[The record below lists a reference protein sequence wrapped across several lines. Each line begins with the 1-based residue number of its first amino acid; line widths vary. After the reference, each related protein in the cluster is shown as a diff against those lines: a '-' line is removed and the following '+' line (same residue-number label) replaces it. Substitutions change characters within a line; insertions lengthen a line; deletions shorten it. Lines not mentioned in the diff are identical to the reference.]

1 MHTTIDKSSVY
12 FLYDREKDTREKIG
26 SVDDLVFF
34 LADMMKK
41 WYDKNPVLFGNYFH
55 YDPLH
60 HRNYKWTNRDINIT
74 FNRKLPI
81 VFNLQNITGND
92 FYITSKTIVNSL
104 FNEETGEFEEN
115 CTCVYT
121 RHLYPYTFYNG
132 NGSVFDIRE
141 IIPEVKTCLMNGFR
155 KESKRDYMCWKYR
168 HVKSHSTYY
177 HGSRRSTGW
186 KSHKDRKQWMH
197 NARNKKQLDQAASY
211 RLWCK
216 NVCYDDRTIYD
227 FEDDYAFY
235 EGKEVMM

>member
-155 KESKRDYMCWKYR
+155 KESKRDYMSRKYR

>member
-26 SVDDLVFF
+26 SVDDLVLF

-155 KESKRDYMCWKYR
+155 KESKRDYMSWKYR